1 MKRWLLAP
9 FLLVGSGLPRPALP
23 QTRTIIGTVN
33 DSATGAVLEGSTV
46 RLRGAHLETLTSA
59 AGRFSLADVPAG
71 DTAIEVR
78 LVGYR
83 KRDVPLPSD
92 ATEITVPLV
101 RDVLRLEELVVTGQV
116 TSASRR
122 NAPNAVA
129 TVTAADLDGVPTAS
143 LEEQLQGKLPGA
155 DIWKNSGAPGGGVQV
170 RLRGITSINASADPL
185 YVVDGVIVSDVAIP
199 ANLPQVT
206 GGEDDPVNRIADLN
220 PSEIETIEVLKGASA
235 SAIYGSKASNGVVI
249 ITTKQGRAGAPRRDL
264 RQRVGFSEAAR
275 RLGSRTFTSA
285 EEVAAAFGPET
296 AGLFIPGVVFDHE
309 RELAGRKPLGFETWA
324 SLSGGADATRY
335 FTSGLVQGQPGIIA
349 NTGFERQAFRL
360 NLDQRLGSRVSA
372 ELGSSVTH
380 TLARRGVTNNDNTGG
395 TSYYVAL
402 AFTPS
407 FVDLQQRPD
416 GSWPVNPRATSNPL
430 QTAALVTNDESV
442 WRLTGSGRVTLEA
455 VRGPRSSLRFVLS
468 GGVDHFNQDNSL
480 LFPPELQFE
489 PLDGLPGTAVKGSGN
504 NLNLNVAAHAIHTWT
519 PSARGLTLTTSAGI
533 QHERVT
539 LDATSVVSRN
549 LTPGQTDLNAGTS
562 IQATES
568 RTKVK
573 DFGLF
578 LQEEVLALN
587 ERLLFAFGARADQ
600 SSLNGDASH
609 LFLYPRAAASL
620 RFDRP
625 GGALSGFKLRL
636 AYGESG
642 NRPAYGQKFTPL
654 NGGVNVGGLPVLI
667 PAGSIGAADLRPER
681 QHEIEGGFDAELFG
695 DAASIQ
701 FTAFQKSV
709 SDLLLQQGLAG
720 STGFGVAF
728 RNGGKLRTH
737 GVELSVATTPIQ
749 RPGFAWLSR
758 ASFAATRSRITE
770 LPVPPFFAFSFGTQF
785 GSFLIEQGKSAT
797 QIVGNDTL
805 PDGRDT
811 VRALGDASPSFHASF
826 ANELRF
832 GRLGLSFLLDWQ
844 QGGTVINFTRFLYDI
859 SQNTVDFADP
869 LPGDTLTR
877 GQRRL
882 ADSPRHAAVYLER
895 ASFLKLREVTL
906 SYALPRAVSRRLLGT
921 SLARLS
927 LSARNLFSA
936 SPYSGLDPE
945 ANDLANQPVARN
957 VDIAPFPPS
966 RSFWFTVEVG
976 Y

>member
-1 MKRWLLAP
+1 VKGWLVAP
-9 FLLVGSGLPRPALP
+9 LLLIGSALPGPALP
-23 QTRTIIGTVN
+23 QTRTITGSIS
-33 DSATGAVLEGSTV
+33 DSATGAALEGASILLLGT
-46 RLRGAHLETLTSA
+46 RLEAVSRSA
-59 AGRFSLADVPAG
+59 GHFSLSDVPGG
-71 DTAIEVR
+71 DTALEVR

-83 KRDVPLPSD
+83 RREVPLP
-92 ATEITVPLV
+92 AGLTELAVRLV
-101 RDVLRLEELVVTGQV
+101 RDPLRLEELVVVGQV
-116 TSASRR
+116 TSTSRR
-122 NAPNAVA
+122 NAANAVEV
-129 TVTAADLDGVPTAS
+129 VTAADLETVPTAS
-143 LEEQLQGKLPGA
+143 IEEQLQGKLPGA

-249 ITTKQGRAGAPRRDL
+249 ITTKRGRAGASRLDVG
-264 RQRVGFSEAAR
+264 QRVGFSETAR
-275 RLGSRTFTSA
+275 RLGSRTFASA
-285 EEVAAAFGPET
+285 EEVVATFGPE
-296 AGLFIPGVVFDHE
+296 AAPLFTPGVVFDHE
-309 RELAGRKPLGFETWA
+309 RELAGRKPFGFETWA
-324 SLSGGADATRY
+324 SLSGGSDATRY
-335 FTSGLVQGQPGIIA
+335 FASGLVQGQPGIIA

-360 NLDQRLGSRVSA
+360 NLDQQVGSRVTA
-372 ELGSSVTH
+372 EFGASLTH
-380 TLARRGVTNNDNTGG
+380 TLAQRGVTNNDNTGG

-402 AFTPS
+402 ALTPS
-407 FVDLQQRPD
+407 FVDLRQRPD
-416 GSWPVNPRATSNPL
+416 GTWPVNPFATSNPL
-430 QTAALVTNDESV
+430 QTAALATNDESV
-442 WRLTGSGRVTLEA
+442 WRLTGSGRVAIDA
-455 VRGPRSSLRFVLS
+455 VRGTRSNLRFVLT
-468 GGVDHFNQDNSL
+468 GGADHFNQDNSL

-489 PLDGLPGTAVKGSGN
+489 PLDGLPGTAVKGSGG

-519 PSARGLTLTTSAGI
+519 PSARGVTLTTSAGI
-533 QHERVT
+533 QHERAT
-539 LDATSVVSRN
+539 LDVASVVSRN
-549 LTPGQTDLNAGTS
+549 LTPGQTNVNAGTS

-578 LQEEVLALN
+578 VQEEVLGLN
-587 ERLLFAFGARADQ
+587 ERLLIALGARADQ

-625 GGALSGFKLRL
+625 GSALRGLKLRL

-681 QHEIEGGFDAELFG
+681 QREIEGGFDAELFG
-695 DAASIQ
+695 DAASVQ

-709 SDLLLQQGLAG
+709 SDLILQQGLPG
-720 STGFGVAF
+720 STGFRVNF
-728 RNGGKLRTH
+728 RNGGKLRTR
-737 GVELSVATTPIQ
+737 GLEFSVATTPIQ

-758 ASFAATRSRITE
+758 ASFAATRSRITD

-785 GSFLIEQGKSAT
+785 GSFLIEEGHSAT

-811 VRALGDASPSFHASF
+811 VRALGDGNPDFHASL
-826 ANELRF
+826 ANELRL
-832 GRLGLSFLLDWQ
+832 GRLGFSFLLDWQ
-844 QGGTVINFTRFLYDI
+844 QGGTMINFTRFLYDI
-859 SQNTVDFADP
+859 AQNTVDFADP
-869 LPGDTLTR
+869 VPGDALTR
-877 GQRRL
+877 GERRL

-895 ASFLKLREVTL
+895 ASFLKLREVGL
-906 SYALPRAVSRRLLGT
+906 SYDLPRAVSRLFGST
-921 SLARLS
+921 SARLS
-927 LSARNLFSA
+927 LSARNLFTS

-945 ANDLANQPVARN
+945 VNDLGNQAVGRN

>member
-1 MKRWLLAP
+1 VKRWLVAP
-9 FLLVGSGLPRPALP
+9 LLLIGSAVPPSALP
-23 QTRTIIGTVN
+23 QTRTITGTIS
-33 DSATGAVLEGSTV
+33 DSATGAALEGASILLLGTRRKAVST
-46 RLRGAHLETLTSA
+46 S
-59 AGRFSLADVPAG
+59 AGRFSLSDVPAG
-71 DTAIEVR
+71 DVAIEVR
-78 LVGYR
+78 FVGYR
-83 KRDVPLPSD
+83 RRELPLPAG
-92 ATEITVPLV
+92 ATELTVRLV
-101 RDVLRLEELVVTGQV
+101 RDPLRLEELVVVGQV

-122 NAPNAVA
+122 NVANAVEV
-129 TVTAADLDGVPTAS
+129 VTAADLETVPTAS
-143 LEEQLQGKLPGA
+143 LEEQLQGKLTGA

-235 SAIYGSKASNGVVI
+235 SAIYGSKASNGVVV
-249 ITTKQGRAGAPRRDL
+249 ITTKRGRAGVSRIDV

-275 RLGSRTFTSA
+275 RLGSRTFASA
-285 EEVAAAFGPET
+285 EEVVAAFGPD
-296 AGLFIPGVVFDHE
+296 AAALFTPGVVFDHE
-309 RELAGRKPLGFETWA
+309 RELAGRKPFGFETWA
-324 SLSGGADATRY
+324 SLSGGTDATRY
-335 FTSGLVQGQPGIIA
+335 FASGLVQGQPGSIA

-360 NLDQRLGSRVSA
+360 NLDQHVGSRVTA
-372 ELGSSVTH
+372 ELGTSLTH
-380 TLARRGVTNNDNTGG
+380 TLAQRGVTNNDNTGG

-402 AFTPS
+402 ALTPS
-407 FVDLQQRPD
+407 FVDLRQRPD
-416 GSWPVNPRATSNPL
+416 GTWPVNPFATSNPL
-430 QTAALVTNDESV
+430 QTAALATNDESV
-442 WRLTGSGRVTLEA
+442 WRLTGSGRVA
-455 VRGPRSSLRFVLS
+455 IDAIRGPRSNLRFVLS
-468 GGVDHFNQDNSL
+468 GGADHFNQDNSL

-504 NLNLNVAAHAIHTWT
+504 DLNLNVAAHAIHTWT
-519 PSARGLTLTTSAGI
+519 PSARGLRLSTSAGI

-539 LDATSVVSRN
+539 LDVGSVVGRN
-549 LTPGQTDLNAGTS
+549 LTPGQANVNAGTS

-578 LQEEVLALN
+578 VQEEMLALN
-587 ERLLFAFGARADQ
+587 ERLLLALGARADQ
-600 SSLNGDASH
+600 SSLNGNASH

-625 GGALSGFKLRL
+625 LSALSGLKLRL

-695 DAASIQ
+695 DATSVQ
-701 FTAFQKSV
+701 VTAFQKSV
-709 SDLLLQQGLAG
+709 SDLLLQQGLPG
-720 STGFGVAF
+720 STGFRVNF
-728 RNGGKLRTH
+728 RNGGKLRTR
-737 GVELSVATTPIQ
+737 GLELSVATTPIQ
-749 RPGFAWLSR
+749 RPGFGWFSR
-758 ASFAATRSRITE
+758 ASFAVTRSRITE
-770 LPVPPFFAFSFGTQF
+770 LPVPPFFAFTFGTQF

-805 PDGRDT
+805 PGGRDT
-811 VRALGDASPSFHASF
+811 VRALGDANPAFHASL
-826 ANELRF
+826 ANELRL
-832 GRLGLSFLLDWQ
+832 GRLGLAFLLDWH
-844 QGGTVINFTRFLYDI
+844 QGGTMINFTRFLYDI
-859 SQNTVDFADP
+859 KQNTVDFADP
-869 LPGDTLTR
+869 VPGDALTR
-877 GQRRL
+877 GERRL

-895 ASFLKLREVTL
+895 ASFLKLREVGL
-906 SYALPRAVSRRLLGT
+906 SYDLPRAVSRLFGST
-921 SLARLS
+921 SARLS
-927 LSARNLFSA
+927 LSARNLFTS
-936 SPYSGLDPE
+936 SPYNGLDPE
-945 ANDLANQPVARN
+945 VNDLGNQAVVRN

-966 RSFWFTVEVG
+966 RSFWLTIEVG